1 MYHHV
6 DGCGPEKQRKNLP
19 SATTGSGARTTGLY
33 CFMHINSRIPLW
45 SELKLYGGI
54 GSSETMGRVVG
65 DGREKL
71 KLEAIL
77 PPASVR
83 AAS

>member
-1 MYHHV
+1 MGAV
-6 DGCGPEKQRKNLP
+6 QKNREKTYRAQPL
-19 SATTGSGARTTGLY
+19 AAARAPRDLH
-33 CFMHINSRIPLW
+33 CFMHINSGIPLW